1 MMAGQEHED
10 IEFLWSQPQILIV
23 HGHGSIVKIN
33 LEVTDVDPPYRESTL
48 LGSVS
53 LGYSVPSLGYSLP
66 QTPASG
72 HLNSLIVVV
81 PFAAHLS
88 MSAAP
93 FSFTWL
99 CEIAP

>member
-48 LGSVS
+48 LAAVS
-53 LGYSVPSLGYSLP
+53 R
-66 QTPASG
+66 SG
-72 HLNSLIVVV
+72 T
-81 PFAAHLS
+81 LS
-88 MSAAP
+88 QV
-93 FSFTWL
+93 L
-99 CEIAP
+99 VIRCRKLQLLVI